1 MAYNHGRRSAMNPR
15 ASYNFHLPLPSDLH
29 EMLRDEVERSG
40 QPATTLARQALY
52 DWLKQRRK
60 QRLHEEIATYAA
72 AHAGTEADLDPDLE
86 QVSTRSLISPLALR

>member
-1 MAYNHGRRSAMNPR
+1 MSSR

-60 QRLHEEIATYAA
+60 QRLHEEIAAYAA
-72 AHAGTEADLDPDLE
+72 AHAGTEADLDPNLE
-86 QVSTRSLISPLALR
+86 QAGLESILDEERS